1 MAYAEGNSFHE
12 PGGRHDNGDVARSSH
27 TAWEASRDGS
37 EVDVLSIVFP
47 YPSEQAGPTV
57 TSGADNVV
65 LVDGSWRVEAQIQTD
80 GTLLVVE
87 SEAGEEKLRYAERGS
102 DLQLANISGAGRFV
116 EARAEGEVEWF
127 LRPTPQTVSIEG
139 LPFAVG
145 ALDGACEVQGGGES
159 VTIRTGGARFGVRSS
174 TANGRPAAV
183 VPAGIQAS
191 VGETLALD
199 GSASCDPEGG
209 ALTYEWS
216 LAATPAGSQSSIG
229 GANSAQAMLAPD
241 VSGVYRLALRVTDSE
256 AAQSDLAFLSV
267 EVEEEP

>member
-1 MAYAEGNSFHE
+1 
-12 PGGRHDNGDVARSSH
+12 
-27 TAWEASRDGS
+27 
-37 EVDVLSIVFP
+37 
-47 YPSEQAGPTV
+47 
-57 TSGADNVV
+57 
-65 LVDGSWRVEAQIQTD
+65 
-80 GTLLVVE
+80 
-87 SEAGEEKLRYAERGS
+87 
-102 DLQLANISGAGRFV
+102 
-116 EARAEGEVEWF
+116 
-127 LRPTPQTVSIEG
+127 
-139 LPFAVG
+139 
-145 ALDGACEVQGGGES
+145 
-159 VTIRTGGARFGVRSS
+159 
-174 TANGRPAAV
+174 